1 MWQEVLDILPVC
13 AGRAQVETAVVDRW
27 TFGDE
32 RFDPAC
38 VALVRDAAARL
49 GIPSMD
55 LPSQA
60 GHDAYHMATVAPM
73 AMIFTPCRDGITHNH
88 REHADLA
95 RTEPGVNVL
104 LHAALARANR

>member
-1 MWQEVLDILPVC
+1 MEVGSTSTWMMSAYGANSASLPVT
-13 AGRAQVETAVVDRW
+13 RSSN
-27 TFGDE
+27 
-32 RFDPAC
+32 
-38 VALVRDAAARL
+38 L
-49 GIPSMD
+49 
-55 LPSQA
+55 
-60 GHDAYHMATVAPM
+60 APM